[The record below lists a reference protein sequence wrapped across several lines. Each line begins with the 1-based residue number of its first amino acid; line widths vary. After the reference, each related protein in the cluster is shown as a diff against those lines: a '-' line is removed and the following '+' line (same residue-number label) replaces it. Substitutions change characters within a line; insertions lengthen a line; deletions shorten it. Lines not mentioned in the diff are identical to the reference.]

1 MYRRSRAVGS
11 CARLSP
17 GSVRAPRSLRRSRA
31 CTSSR
36 RRSRSIVPFRRA
48 ASARAWCPHWSL
60 RSYLRPADSH
70 RCRARAG
77 TRRGHEKAF
86 RCFAQARRVKPVAR
100 ATQLLAAL
108 VSPVTAAT
116 LHVWP
121 RAAVAAAPAVQGET
135 VGLVV
140 VVAVLALV
148 GTWMRLVLLPAGD
161 EGRQPVDVAIGR
173 RVALRLARLVV
184 GLTLLVLRERLG
196 VARDIRL
203 RLAGAVGRRIGGS
216 AHRRLPVVVAV
227 VEATTFT
234 HPGWFIL
241 RAGEVGIVLPE
252 LLLRGGDHA
261 VIVLGVLVVIFRR
274 DRITR
279 GLRVARELNIFL
291 CNVGWISA
299 NFHVRAVRFVH
310 PHHRV
315 VTLAVIVAS
324 AHALVLTV
332 SHGSP
337 VANPFIVTA
346 RRRRAALNAS
356 TLFRTRNAD
365 VRALARSS
373 RRQTRRRPPQCQ
385 VPCREAA
392 TPCPRHAAALPSS
405 SSQAC
410 PRRPRISAEPM
421 KYPIPIGRTI
431 CRVIRRPSFASS
443 APSALRSP
451 APGLAIGAQRSR
463 VDSVNG
469 T

>member
-86 RCFAQARRVKPVAR
+86 RCFAQARRVEPVAR
-100 ATQLLAAL
+100 ATQSLAAL

-116 LHVWP
+116 LHVRP
-121 RAAVAAAPAVQGET
+121 RAAAAAVQGET

-203 RLAGAVGRRIGGS
+203 RLAGA
-216 AHRRLPVVVAV
+216 
-227 VEATTFT
+227 
-234 HPGWFIL
+234 
-241 RAGEVGIVLPE
+241 
-252 LLLRGGDHA
+252 
-261 VIVLGVLVVIFRR
+261 
-274 DRITR
+274 
-279 GLRVARELNIFL
+279 
-291 CNVGWISA
+291 
-299 NFHVRAVRFVH
+299 
-310 PHHRV
+310 
-315 VTLAVIVAS
+315 
-324 AHALVLTV
+324 
-332 SHGSP
+332 
-337 VANPFIVTA
+337 
-346 RRRRAALNAS
+346 
-356 TLFRTRNAD
+356 
-365 VRALARSS
+365 
-373 RRQTRRRPPQCQ
+373 
-385 VPCREAA
+385 
-392 TPCPRHAAALPSS
+392 
-405 SSQAC
+405 
-410 PRRPRISAEPM
+410 
-421 KYPIPIGRTI
+421 
-431 CRVIRRPSFASS
+431 
-443 APSALRSP
+443 
-451 APGLAIGAQRSR
+451 
-463 VDSVNG
+463 
-469 T
+469 